1 MFKKLLLFH
10 KFIPNHLFQDREKI
24 NELQEENLELRAHAL
39 QQRHRID
46 ELTNRAASLTSQL
59 EESQTAVAVLSG
71 RDSAVVVA
79 PPPPALPAPNLSAFV
94 VPTFGFNTPQRIGA
108 GEESLFAL
116 RHQQATPRPD
126 SRRRPLRFAFSQ
138 NPNPTSEE
146 SSPTDEVIQN
156 ARSRI
161 QQLEQESA
169 AVQRNYHE
177 FQNRLLTSDSVM
189 FPPLG
194 ASRIRNPLLRVR
206 RSDIVPYMRFP
217 STPYPTFSLNNQ
229 VSQATQ
235 QTQPPDENEDSSSDL
250 SGFYEVEG
258 VTNSRRMFTNRN
270 IRQFERWKQFK
281 KKFQRRDVFDQN
293 RRNIPVVNSNTSS
306 DDDDNELRNN
316 RRRYELNRQRKSN
329 DTHLA
334 NAHKDKT
341 IDSKNK
347 NKTSEKRQNTSLGNH
362 SNQEEMI
369 ENTKPEKEP
378 SLVGIAEK
386 DSKVSIAGPSNLK
399 KDEENF
405 NVEQNKLILEV
416 ERTEKLLES
425 VKVLLGEQNNN
436 QGSTLSNDSLPVDSL
451 PRDSQSVSQ
460 NQIFKTDNSS
470 LLTVKNVNSPAQN
483 KSKSFMLEKNKVET
497 KANTSLKETKTDK
510 HQSIQIEKV
519 MSDQF
524 IKDSNVI
531 SEERYDLQEN
541 TPEPLTIP
549 MLRLVSPGQNAENE
563 DFLVTDG
570 IQSIGL

>member
-1 MFKKLLLFH
+1 M
-10 KFIPNHLFQDREKI
+10 
-24 NELQEENLELRAHAL
+24 QEENLELRAHAL

-79 PPPPALPAPNLSAFV
+79 PPPPALPSPNLPAFV

-108 GEESLFAL
+108 GEESLFSL

-194 ASRIRNPLLRVR
+194 ATRIRNPLLRVR

-217 STPYPTFSLNNQ
+217 NTPYPHFSLNNQ

-235 QTQPPDENEDSSSDL
+235 QSQPPPDDNEDSSSDL

-270 IRQFERWKQFK
+270 LRQFERWKQFK

-293 RRNIPVVNSNTSS
+293 RRNIRVANSNTSS

-329 DTHLA
+329 DTHVA
-334 NAHKDKT
+334 NALKDKT
-341 IDSKNK
+341 TDSRNK
-347 NKTSEKRQNTSLGNH
+347 NKTPEKSQNTLGNH
-362 SNQEEMI
+362 SKQEEI
-369 ENTKPEKEP
+369 SKNKQPEKES
-378 SLVGIAEK
+378 SLVDITEK
-386 DSKVSIAGPSNLK
+386 VSKVSLAGHSNSK

-405 NVEQNKLILEV
+405 SLEQNKLILEV

-425 VKVLLGEQNNN
+425 VKVLLGEQNNK
-436 QGSTLSNDSLPVDSL
+436 QESTLSNDSLPLESL
-451 PRDSQSVSQ
+451 PRDSQSVPQ
-460 NQIFKTDNSS
+460 NQIFKTDDDSI
-470 LLTVKNVNSPAQN
+470 LTVKNVTSPAQK
-483 KSKSFMLEKNKVET
+483 KSKTFMLEKNKVET
-497 KANTSLKETKTDK
+497 KANTSLTEAKVDK

-519 MSDQF
+519 ISDQF
-524 IKDSNVI
+524 IQDPNDTP
-531 SEERYDLQEN
+531 EERYDLQEN

-549 MLRLVSPGQNAENE
+549 MLRLVSPGQYVENE

>member
-1 MFKKLLLFH
+1 M
-10 KFIPNHLFQDREKI
+10 FQDREKI

-79 PPPPALPAPNLSAFV
+79 PPPPALPAPNLPAFV

-108 GEESLFAL
+108 GEESLFAH

-206 RSDIVPYMRFP
+206 RSDIVPYIRFP
-217 STPYPTFSLNNQ
+217 STPYPPFSLNNQ
-229 VSQATQ
+229 VSQVTQ

-250 SGFYEVEG
+250 AGFYEVEG

-270 IRQFERWKQFK
+270 LRQFERWKQFK

-293 RRNIPVVNSNTSS
+293 RRNIPVANSNTSS

-329 DTHLA
+329 DTHPV

-341 IDSKNK
+341 NDSKNK
-347 NKTSEKRQNTSLGNH
+347 NKLPEKNENNSLGNH
-362 SNQEEMI
+362 SKQEEI
-369 ENTKPEKEP
+369 RGNTQPEKEP
-378 SLVGIAEK
+378 VVDTTEK
-386 DSKVSIAGPSNLK
+386 GSEVSIAGHSNSK

-405 NVEQNKLILEV
+405 SVGQNKLILEV

-436 QGSTLSNDSLPVDSL
+436 QGSTLSNESLPLESL

-470 LLTVKNVNSPAQN
+470 LLTVKNVNSPAP
-483 KSKSFMLEKNKVET
+483 KKRESVVDKNKVET
-497 KANTSLKETKTDK
+497 RANTSLKETKINNN
-510 HQSIQIEKV
+510 QSIQVGKV
-519 MSDQF
+519 VSDQF
-524 IKDSNVI
+524 IKDSNDI

-541 TPEPLTIP
+541 IPEPLTIP
-549 MLRLVSPGQNAENE
+549 MLRLVSPGQNVENE

>member
-1 MFKKLLLFH
+1 M
-10 KFIPNHLFQDREKI
+10 FQDREKI

-79 PPPPALPAPNLSAFV
+79 PPPPALPAPNLPAFV

-108 GEESLFAL
+108 GEESLFAH

-217 STPYPTFSLNNQ
+217 STPYPPFSLNNQ
-229 VSQATQ
+229 VSQVTQ

-270 IRQFERWKQFK
+270 LRQFERWKQFK

-293 RRNIPVVNSNTSS
+293 RRNIPVANSNTSS

-329 DTHLA
+329 DTHPV

-341 IDSKNK
+341 TDSKNK
-347 NKTSEKRQNTSLGNH
+347 NKLPEKNQNNSLGNH
-362 SNQEEMI
+362 SKQEEI
-369 ENTKPEKEP
+369 RGNTQPEKEP
-378 SLVGIAEK
+378 VVDTTEK
-386 DSKVSIAGPSNLK
+386 GSEVSIAGHSNSK

-405 NVEQNKLILEV
+405 SVGQNKLILEV

-436 QGSTLSNDSLPVDSL
+436 QGSTLSNESLPLESL

-470 LLTVKNVNSPAQN
+470 LLTVKNVNSPAP
-483 KSKSFMLEKNKVET
+483 KKRESVLEKNKVET
-497 KANTSLKETKTDK
+497 RANTSSKETKIDK
-510 HQSIQIEKV
+510 HQSIQVGKV
-519 MSDQF
+519 VSDQF
-524 IKDSNVI
+524 IKDSNDI

-541 TPEPLTIP
+541 TPVPLTIP
-549 MLRLVSPGQNAENE
+549 ILRLVSPGQNVENE
-563 DFLVTDG
+563 DFLATDG

>member
-1 MFKKLLLFH
+1 M
-10 KFIPNHLFQDREKI
+10 FQDREKI

-79 PPPPALPAPNLSAFV
+79 PPPPALPAPNLPAFV

-108 GEESLFAL
+108 GEESLFAH

-161 QQLEQESA
+161 QQLEQESV

-217 STPYPTFSLNNQ
+217 STPYPPFSLNNQ
-229 VSQATQ
+229 VSQVTQ

-270 IRQFERWKQFK
+270 LRQFERWKQFK

-293 RRNIPVVNSNTSS
+293 RRNIPVANSNTSS

-329 DTHLA
+329 DTHPG

-341 IDSKNK
+341 TDSKNK
-347 NKTSEKRQNTSLGNH
+347 NKLPEKNQNNSLGNH
-362 SNQEEMI
+362 SKQEEI
-369 ENTKPEKEP
+369 RGNTQEKEP
-378 SLVGIAEK
+378 VDPIEK
-386 DSKVSIAGPSNLK
+386 GSEVNIAGHSNSK

-405 NVEQNKLILEV
+405 SVGQNKLILEV

-436 QGSTLSNDSLPVDSL
+436 QGSTLSNESLPLESL

-470 LLTVKNVNSPAQN
+470 LLTVKNVNSPAP
-483 KSKSFMLEKNKVET
+483 KKRESVLEKNNVET
-497 KANTSLKETKTDK
+497 RANTSSKETKIDK
-510 HQSIQIEKV
+510 HQSIQVGKV
-519 MSDQF
+519 VSDPF
-524 IKDSNVI
+524 IKDSNDI

-549 MLRLVSPGQNAENE
+549 MLRLVSPGQNVENE

>member
-1 MFKKLLLFH
+1 M
-10 KFIPNHLFQDREKI
+10 FQDREKI

-79 PPPPALPAPNLSAFV
+79 PPPPALPAPNLPAFV

-108 GEESLFAL
+108 GEESLFAH

-138 NPNPTSEE
+138 NPTPTSEE

-177 FQNRLLTSDSVM
+177 FQNRLLTTDSVM

-217 STPYPTFSLNNQ
+217 STPYPPFSLNNQ
-229 VSQATQ
+229 VAQVTQ

-250 SGFYEVEG
+250 AGFYEVEG

-270 IRQFERWKQFK
+270 LRQFERWKQFK

-293 RRNIPVVNSNTSS
+293 RRNIPVANSNTSS

-329 DTHLA
+329 DTHPV
-334 NAHKDKT
+334 NVHKDKT
-341 IDSKNK
+341 NDSKNK
-347 NKTSEKRQNTSLGNH
+347 NKLPEKNQNNSLGNH
-362 SNQEEMI
+362 SKQEEI
-369 ENTKPEKEP
+369 RGNTQPEKEP
-378 SLVGIAEK
+378 VVDTTEK
-386 DSKVSIAGPSNLK
+386 GSEVSIAGHSNSK

-405 NVEQNKLILEV
+405 SVGQNKLILEV

-436 QGSTLSNDSLPVDSL
+436 QGSTLSNESLPLESL

-470 LLTVKNVNSPAQN
+470 LLTVKNVNSPAP
-483 KSKSFMLEKNKVET
+483 KKIESVVEKNKVET
-497 KANTSLKETKTDK
+497 RANTSSKETKIDK
-510 HQSIQIEKV
+510 HQSIQVGKV
-519 MSDQF
+519 VSDQF
-524 IKDSNVI
+524 IKDSNDI

-549 MLRLVSPGQNAENE
+549 MLRLVSPGQNVENE

>member
-1 MFKKLLLFH
+1 M
-10 KFIPNHLFQDREKI
+10 FQDREKI

-79 PPPPALPAPNLSAFV
+79 PPPPALPAPNLPAFV

-108 GEESLFAL
+108 GEESLFAH

-138 NPNPTSEE
+138 NPTPTSEE

-217 STPYPTFSLNNQ
+217 STPYPPFSLNNQ
-229 VSQATQ
+229 VSQVTQ

-250 SGFYEVEG
+250 AGFYEVEG

-270 IRQFERWKQFK
+270 LRQFERWKQFK

-293 RRNIPVVNSNTSS
+293 RRNIPVANSNTSS

-329 DTHLA
+329 DTHPV

-341 IDSKNK
+341 NDSKNK
-347 NKTSEKRQNTSLGNH
+347 NKLPEKNQNNSLGNH
-362 SNQEEMI
+362 SKQEEI
-369 ENTKPEKEP
+369 RGNTQPEKEP
-378 SLVGIAEK
+378 VVDTTEK
-386 DSKVSIAGPSNLK
+386 GSEVSIAGHPNSK

-405 NVEQNKLILEV
+405 SVGQSKLILEV

-436 QGSTLSNDSLPVDSL
+436 QGSTLSNESLTLESL

-470 LLTVKNVNSPAQN
+470 LLTVKNVNSPAP
-483 KSKSFMLEKNKVET
+483 KKRESVVEKNKVET
-497 KANTSLKETKTDK
+497 KANTSSKETKIDK
-510 HQSIQIEKV
+510 HQSIQVGKV
-519 MSDQF
+519 VSDQF
-524 IKDSNVI
+524 IKDSNDI

-549 MLRLVSPGQNAENE
+549 MLRLVSPGQNVENE

>member
-1 MFKKLLLFH
+1 M
-10 KFIPNHLFQDREKI
+10 FQDREKI

-79 PPPPALPAPNLSAFV
+79 PPPPALPAPNLPAFV

-108 GEESLFAL
+108 GEESLFAH

-217 STPYPTFSLNNQ
+217 STPYPPFSLNNQ
-229 VSQATQ
+229 VSQVTQ

-250 SGFYEVEG
+250 AGFYEVEG

-270 IRQFERWKQFK
+270 LRQFERWKQFK
-281 KKFQRRDVFDQN
+281 KKFQRRDVFDQH
-293 RRNIPVVNSNTSS
+293 RRNIPVANSNTSS
-306 DDDDNELRNN
+306 DDDDNEMRNN
-316 RRRYELNRQRKSN
+316 RRRYELNRQRKYN
-329 DTHLA
+329 DTHSV

-341 IDSKNK
+341 TDSKNK
-347 NKTSEKRQNTSLGNH
+347 NKLPEKNQNSSLGNH
-362 SNQEEMI
+362 SKQEEI
-369 ENTKPEKEP
+369 RGNTQPEKEP
-378 SLVGIAEK
+378 VVTTEK
-386 DSKVSIAGPSNLK
+386 GSEVNIAGHSNSK

-405 NVEQNKLILEV
+405 SVGQNKLILEV

-436 QGSTLSNDSLPVDSL
+436 QGSTLSNESLPLESL

-470 LLTVKNVNSPAQN
+470 LLTVKNLNSPAP
-483 KSKSFMLEKNKVET
+483 KKRESVLEKNKMET
-497 KANTSLKETKTDK
+497 RANTSSKETKIDK
-510 HQSIQIEKV
+510 HQSIQVGKV
-519 MSDQF
+519 VSDPF
-524 IKDSNVI
+524 IKDSNDI

-549 MLRLVSPGQNAENE
+549 MLRLVSPGQNVENE

>member
-1 MFKKLLLFH
+1 M
-10 KFIPNHLFQDREKI
+10 FQDREKI

-79 PPPPALPAPNLSAFV
+79 PPPPALPAPNLPAFV

-108 GEESLFAL
+108 GEESLFAQ

-217 STPYPTFSLNNQ
+217 STPYPPFSLNNQ
-229 VSQATQ
+229 VSRVTQ

-250 SGFYEVEG
+250 AGFYEVEG

-270 IRQFERWKQFK
+270 LRQFERWKQFK

-293 RRNIPVVNSNTSS
+293 RRNIPVANSNTSS

-329 DTHLA
+329 DTHPV
-334 NAHKDKT
+334 NAHKDKKT
-341 IDSKNK
+341 DSKNK
-347 NKTSEKRQNTSLGNH
+347 NKLPEKNQNNSLGNH
-362 SNQEEMI
+362 SKQEEI
-369 ENTKPEKEP
+369 RGNTQPEKEP
-378 SLVGIAEK
+378 VVDTTEK
-386 DSKVSIAGPSNLK
+386 GSEVSIAGHSNSK

-405 NVEQNKLILEV
+405 SVGQNKLILEV

-436 QGSTLSNDSLPVDSL
+436 QGSTLSNESLPLESL

-470 LLTVKNVNSPAQN
+470 LLTVKLVNSPAP
-483 KSKSFMLEKNKVET
+483 KKRESVLEKNKVET
-497 KANTSLKETKTDK
+497 RANTSSKETKIDK
-510 HQSIQIEKV
+510 HQSIQVGEV
-519 MSDQF
+519 VSDQF
-524 IKDSNVI
+524 IKDSNDI

-549 MLRLVSPGQNAENE
+549 MLRLVSPGQNVENE